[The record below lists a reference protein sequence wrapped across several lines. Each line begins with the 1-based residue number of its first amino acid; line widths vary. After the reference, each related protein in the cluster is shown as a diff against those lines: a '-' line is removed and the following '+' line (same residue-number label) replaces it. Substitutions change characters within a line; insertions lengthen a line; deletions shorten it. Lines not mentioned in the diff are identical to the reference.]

1 MASKKSGSVRK
12 NGKKTTAPGAPSPV
26 DAWIL
31 AARPKTLAAASS
43 PVIVALALA
52 YRDIIEGRARTD
64 CFLMAPAL
72 CCLAFAVLAQ
82 VAANFINDY
91 ADYKKGTDT
100 EKRKGPARAVASG
113 WITPRAMLIGT
124 FVALG
129 AACLFGLATL
139 PFAGALG
146 WGRLVAVGVACCV
159 FCVLYSAGPL
169 PLAYIGLGD
178 VLVVAFFGIVAV
190 CFTYGVQT
198 ERITLDAVLTG
209 TAIGFAADNIL
220 VANNYRDRDED
231 RAAKKYT
238 LIAIF
243 GERFGRYFYRVN
255 GVIVVALLATVFE
268 RRDLWNGVVLGAL
281 VVYFALHLWAWRT
294 LSRIR
299 EGQGLVRV
307 LAMSSQNLLIL
318 SVMLAIGVAL

>member
-52 YRDIIEGRARTD
+52 YRDIIEGRARTA

-146 WGRLVAVGVACCV
+146 WGRLVARGAASSGVYRTRRRLGNRV
-159 FCVLYSAGPL
+159 F
-169 PLAYIGLGD
+169 
-178 VLVVAFFGIVAV
+178 
-190 CFTYGVQT
+190 
-198 ERITLDAVLTG
+198 
-209 TAIGFAADNIL
+209 
-220 VANNYRDRDED
+220 RDRRGLFYLRGSDGTHNAGRGSDGDGD
-231 RAAKKYT
+231 RVC
-238 LIAIF
+238 
-243 GERFGRYFYRVN
+243 RRQHFGREQLPRPRRGSRREEIYVDRDLW
-255 GVIVVALLATVFE
+255 GTLRALFLPRE
-268 RRDLWNGVVLGAL
+268 RRDCRRASGDGLRATRPVE
-281 VVYFALHLWAWRT
+281 RRR
-294 LSRIR
+294 SRR
-299 EGQGLVRV
+299 AGRLFRAAP
-307 LAMSSQNLLIL
+307 L
-318 SVMLAIGVAL
+318 GVADAFSNSRRARTCSRFSDEFAKSADTERYAGDRRRLMTTSTKAARTVG